1 MAKKN
6 KKIPPIVRL
15 KYKKGETIIK
25 EGDFGIS
32 IYQVI
37 DGKVEIF
44 TESGDEEIK
53 LATLEPGEVIGEMIF
68 LSGNETQRSASVRA
82 ATDALLEAWHPSRIS
97 QEYDDMPA
105 IVKQMANQTVKRLQ
119 RMTRMISELGI
130 MKTKEKEMDDHDP
143 WAAQRRFYRKETDI
157 ECMYRPVNTT
167 KNVKLWG
174 RIKDISK
181 SGMRLDIKK
190 TNSFKYS
197 HEPGD
202 EFISSSFLPTGKRF
216 DVQLKIVNHK
226 EPPSKDKLSL
236 GVIFVNPSEAAE
248 KALGFFLMP

>member
-1 MAKKN
+1 MAKNN
-6 KKIPPIVRL
+6 KTIPPIARL
-15 KYKKGETIIK
+15 KYEKGETIIK

-44 TESGDEEIK
+44 TESGDEKIR
-53 LATLEPGEVIGEMIF
+53 LAILEPGEVIGEMIF
-68 LSGNETQRSASVRA
+68 LSGNKTQRSASARA

-97 QEYDDMPA
+97 QEYDDMPT
-105 IVKQMANQTVKRLQ
+105 IVKHMANQTVKRLHQ
-119 RMTRMISELGI
+119 MTRMISELGI
-130 MKTKEKEMDDHDP
+130 MKTKEKEMDAHEP
-143 WAAQRRFYRKETDI
+143 WAAQRQFYRKDTDI

-167 KNVKLWG
+167 KTVKLWG

-181 SGMRLDIKK
+181 SGMRLEIKK

-202 EFISSSFLPTGKRF
+202 EFISSTFLPTGKRF
-216 DVQLKIVNHK
+216 DVRLKIVNHK
-226 EPPSKDKLSL
+226 EPPSVDKLSL
-236 GVIFVNPSEAAE
+236 GVIFLSPSEAAE